1 MKNIVAFLLC
11 LGLYG
16 CAVNSGI
23 VKIDKD
29 TYKVSHQAATGFVG
43 GRGCKDAALLEA
55 REFCASQ
62 GKSMKVLF
70 IGGNHPPYILGNFPK
85 VEVQF
90 MCLDA
95 NDPRLK
101 EDAEKVNIQSADV
114 LASKIKNLNKLLSD
128 GLITKSDFEE
138 QKKKLLNDY
147 TSKQN

>member
-1 MKNIVAFLLC
+1 MKIVIALLLC
-11 LGLYG
+11 LALCG

-23 VKIDKD
+23 VKIGKD
-29 TYKVSHQAATGFVG
+29 TYKVSRQAATGFVG
-43 GRGCKDAALLEA
+43 GSGLKDAALLEA
-55 REFCASQ
+55 SEFCASQ
-62 GKSMKVLF
+62 GKSMKVLL
-70 IGGNHPPYILGNFPK
+70 IGGNHPPYIFGNFPK

-101 EDAEKVNIQSADV
+101 EDNEKINIQSGDA
-114 LASKIKNLNKLLSD
+114 LESKIKDLNKLLSD
-128 GLITKSDFEE
+128 GFITKSDFEE